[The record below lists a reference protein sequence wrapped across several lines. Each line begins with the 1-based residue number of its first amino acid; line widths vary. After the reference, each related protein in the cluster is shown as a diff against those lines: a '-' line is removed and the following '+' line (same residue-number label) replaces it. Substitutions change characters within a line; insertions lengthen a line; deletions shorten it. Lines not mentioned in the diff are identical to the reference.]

1 MLGSGKWKFCFSEL
15 SGIFFLKYFWSQL
28 AECMKA
34 NCVIWFHLH
43 EAIEN
48 TNLIYKNRKLF
59 TCVWGYRI
67 KKGQRLVNL
76 GRWKCYVILI
86 VQRLIRCMDL
96 FIKRYTW
103 NTCKLHLDKNGYNVL
118 FIPTWHEHTEHRSF
132 SSTQI
137 WPLCLIFPSWMQ
149 SPVQFFPWGHRQSYP
164 PSKLKQMVSLAQL
177 CLPVPHSSIST
188 AKKKQQAMCLEY
200 ALFQITVI
208 RQVVSWHKVFYSK
221 LIFVLLACISY

>member
-28 AECMKA
+28 SECMKA
-34 NCVIWFHLH
+34 NCVIWFHLY

-96 FIKRYTW
+96 LSSRTLEIHANYILIKMVTIFCLYQPDM
-103 NTCKLHLDKNGYNVL
+103 NTQNTGH
-118 FIPTWHEHTEHRSF
+118 
-132 SSTQI
+132 
-137 WPLCLIFPSWMQ
+137 FPAPKSD
-149 SPVQFFPWGHRQSYP
+149 HC
-164 PSKLKQMVSLAQL
+164 A
-177 CLPVPHSSIST
+177 
-188 AKKKQQAMCLEY
+188 
-200 ALFQITVI
+200 
-208 RQVVSWHKVFYSK
+208 
-221 LIFVLLACISY
+221 